1 MKLSICDD
9 NQKVVSHVKKV
20 IKRVY
25 GNAMEIREYLN
36 PGDLEAACLDNEKNV
51 PDILIMDICFQM
63 KNKRGIEVSG
73 ELQRRY
79 PSLKVIFLTGNIE
92 FVSDIF
98 EIKPSSLVLKPI
110 NNDKLIE
117 AVNRVMTELKSS
129 KPVCAS
135 FEKKGHTFLVNPSEV
150 IYIESWQH
158 YIYIHCVNGVEK
170 LRMKMGDCIKRLSG
184 EEYIAIHQSFC
195 VNARY
200 VVTIKDDQV
209 ILSNEMQLPVSRRR
223 MKMVKEALFR
233 YWNSNS

>member
-9 NQKVVSHVKKV
+9 NQKVLSHVKKV
-20 IKRVY
+20 IKKVY
-25 GNAMEIREYLN
+25 GNVMEVTEYLN
-36 PGDLEAACLDNEKNV
+36 PADLEAACYENEENV

-63 KNKRGIEVSG
+63 KDKRGIEVSG
-73 ELQRRY
+73 ELQRKY

-117 AVNRVMTELKSS
+117 AVSRVMTELKSS
-129 KPVCAS
+129 RAIQVS

-150 IYIESWQH
+150 IYIESYQH
-158 YIYIHCVNGVEK
+158 YIHIHCVNGVEK
-170 LRMKMGDCIKRLSG
+170 IRMKMSDCVKRLSG
-184 EEYIAIHQSFC
+184 EEYIIIHQSFC
-195 VNARY
+195 VNPRY
-200 VVTIKDDQV
+200 VVTIKDDNV
-209 ILSNEMQLPVSRRR
+209 ILSNETRLPVARRK

-233 YWNSNS
+233 YWNKNS